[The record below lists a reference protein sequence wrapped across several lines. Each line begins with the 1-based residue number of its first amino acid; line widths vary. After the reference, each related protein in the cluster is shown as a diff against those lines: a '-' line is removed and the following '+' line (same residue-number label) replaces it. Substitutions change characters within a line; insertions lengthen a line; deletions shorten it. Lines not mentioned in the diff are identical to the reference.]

1 MNPPQWNELTATQQ
15 SEFLLGGV
23 KLENWYHND
32 TTTHLRKFTFND
44 VEEMISNAKKRM
56 QGVSYGNTDTWLYD
70 ALDSCTVTDKTVAVM
85 GSILPWYESIV
96 LANGGQPTTIDYNQ
110 TYYDHQDIKQITIDD
125 YWKNPYQ
132 FDCAF
137 SISSFEHDG
146 LGRYG
151 DPINPNGD
159 LRAMKE
165 MKKIIKKDGL
175 LYLAVPTGVD
185 KVVWNAHRVYGNI
198 RFPLLF
204 DQWEV
209 VGTVGMEEH
218 LMETDF
224 GISGVYQPIIVL
236 KNI

>member
-1 MNPPQWNELTATQQ
+1 MPF
-15 SEFLLGGV
+15 S
-23 KLENWYHND
+23 KDSRYS
-32 TTTHLRKFTFND
+32 TFS
-44 VEEMISNAKKRM
+44 VCRAI
-56 QGVSYGNTDTWLYD
+56 
-70 ALDSCTVTDKTVAVM
+70 LDSCSVKGKTVAVM

-96 LANGGQPTTIDYNQ
+96 LANGGQPTAIDYNQ
-110 TYYDHQDIKQITIDD
+110 TFYDHPEIKQTTISE
-125 YWKNPYQ
+125 YWKNPEK

-159 LRAMKE
+159 IRAMKE
-165 MKKIIKKDGL
+165 MKSIIKKDGL
-175 LYLAVPTGVD
+175 LYLAVPTGID
-185 KVVWNAHRVYGNI
+185 KIVWNAHRVYGNI

-209 VGTVGMEEH
+209 LGTVGMEDH
-218 LMETDF
+218 LMNNDF
-224 GISGVYQPIIVL
+224 GISGIYQPIIVL